1 MPQKKDPVCRSR
13 SLYKNIQN
21 SVLFFLI
28 PSNTSYLHVIHNLC
42 WIILKM
48 FPKGKE
54 RTFTCTCILEYACVF
69 SPSLNESINI
79 IFSKST
85 GFGEKKK
92 ATKVCQENNLSV
104 NLIHWVFAFLLP
116 KLKELKAK
124 DILEMFSNL
133 FFKERYFSILSENC
147 P

>member
-1 MPQKKDPVCRSR
+1 MPQKKDQVCRSR
-13 SLYKNIQN
+13 SLYKNIQK

-28 PSNTSYLHVIHNLC
+28 PSNIGYLHVIHNLC

-54 RTFTCTCILEYACVF
+54 RTFTYMCILEYVCVF
-69 SPSLNESINI
+69 SPNLNESINI

-92 ATKVCQENNLSV
+92 KR
-104 NLIHWVFAFLLP
+104 H
-116 KLKELKAK
+116 
-124 DILEMFSNL
+124 
-133 FFKERYFSILSENC
+133 
-147 P
+147 